1 MKRGGILNAELNAAA
16 SRLGHGDTVL
26 LADCGMP
33 APAGVP
39 VVDLAVVL
47 GVPRFEQ
54 VLAALFGDLIFES
67 GVLANEARGA
77 APERW
82 LTGRLDELSYVSH
95 EELKR
100 LSGSA
105 KLFIRTGEATPY
117 ANVLLRCGVPF

>member
-16 SRLGHGDTVL
+16 SRLGHGDLVL

-39 VVDLAVVL
+39 VVDLAVAL

-54 VLAALFGDLIFES
+54 VIAALFGDLIFES
-67 GVLANEARGA
+67 GVLAHEARGT
-77 APERW
+77 APEKW
-82 LTGRLDELSYVSH
+82 VNNHLEDVNYVSH
-95 EELKR
+95 EELKQ
-100 LSGSA
+100 LSESA

-117 ANVLLRCGVPF
+117 ANVLLSCGVPF

>member
-16 SRLGHGDTVL
+16 SRLGHGDRVL

-39 VVDLAVVL
+39 VVDLAVIL

-54 VLAALFGDLIFES
+54 VLAALFGDLIFER
-67 GVLANEARGA
+67 GVLAHEARGT
-77 APERW
+77 APEKWVR
-82 LTGRLDELSYVSH
+82 GHLDDVSYVSH
-95 EELKR
+95 EELKQ
-100 LSGSA
+100 LSASA

-117 ANVLLRCGVPF
+117 ANVLLSCGVPF

>member
-16 SRLGHGDTVL
+16 SRLGHGDWVM

-33 APAGVP
+33 TPAGVP
-39 VVDLAVVL
+39 VVDLAVAL

-54 VLAALFGDLIFES
+54 VIAALFSDLIFES
-67 GVLANEARGA
+67 GVLAHEARGT
-77 APERW
+77 APEKW
-82 LTGRLDELSYVSH
+82 VNDHLEDVNYVTH
-95 EELKR
+95 EELKQ

-117 ANVLLRCGVPF
+117 ANALLSCGVPF